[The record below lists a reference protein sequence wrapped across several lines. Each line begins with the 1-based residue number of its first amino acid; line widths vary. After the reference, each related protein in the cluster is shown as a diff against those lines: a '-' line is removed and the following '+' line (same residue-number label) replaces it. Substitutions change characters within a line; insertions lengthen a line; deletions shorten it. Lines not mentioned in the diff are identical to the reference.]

1 MLSASNEFIEK
12 IENGNPIFTRADITL
27 ADGTELTM
35 TASDFA
41 FSGGYRLNTATSN
54 SNTFDIGACI
64 TGELDLKLINY
75 DGHLDNY
82 TFDKAKV
89 IGYVY
94 SEELKE
100 TIQQGIFY
108 VDTQDFNSGMVTLT
122 CYDVM
127 VKFDTD
133 FTLARDTEQTA
144 SQWVSDLAN
153 LHNIALKNARFNNST
168 LMLSVPSEGQYTE
181 AQVLNYI
188 LMCTGNYAKIDEKGQ
203 LCVAWYDTAKIVDI
217 IDGGKFTSPSA
228 DIIDAGD
235 VSEMDS
241 VATIYSGGDFTDRAD
256 GEVVINHIFSHT
268 IAIDDVEVTGV
279 RITLNDGTTA
289 LSGSEGYVLS
299 ISNNPLVTSDNIA
312 DITARLWSVCKGLR
326 FRPMTLSILSNP
338 LIQTGDILLVEV
350 KGNYYYTIATV
361 VDYQQGNH
369 TSITCGAE
377 SPTKNASKFGT
388 QQINIDK
395 QVNKIVD
402 TRLTAYD
409 KAVLNLSNL
418 MSQSLGLYTTEVVL
432 DDGSTVFYMH
442 DKPTIAESKNI
453 FKLGAEGLAVSNN
466 GGSTYNSG
474 WDSSGNLVMNMLSV
488 VGIKFDWA
496 TGGTLTLGGSGNG
509 NGVCNVKNSSGTTL
523 VTLDNKGIT
532 LSNGM
537 KISYNS
543 LSDTPSIPTTS
554 DITNITNN
562 AISTAVINASKI
574 NGGTLTLGGSGNGN
588 GTMEVKNSSGTTT
601 VKCNNAG
608 ITATAG
614 KIAGFDVSESGFTSY
629 TSTLISRYLK
639 SQTSYGSSGSQLYDS
654 SGAARIQTANGTLVW
669 GYGWNE
675 TQEVY
680 RSRICPTVIADL
692 GQSWQT
698 SSWHDCYLDG
708 GVFGRIGRFSQDI
721 QVAGDTVESLEA
733 MKNAAIKT
741 RDYGTRLLRC
751 YETATPMF
759 GDAGTARLDE
769 TGTCYVYIP
778 DEFLQVI
785 NTKAEYLVFL
795 QPYGKGECYVDT
807 IDEAYFIIKGEP
819 NLRFAW
825 ELKCNQCVNNS
836 SWLTED
842 DGSLPEPTYV
852 GALDELLEESTQ
864 ETNDNETNV
873 LTYEANLLDEN
884 EALNNYLLNEDDIIN
899 QLLQEVE

>member
-12 IENGNPIFTRADITL
+12 IENGNPIFTKADITL

-127 VKFDTD
+127 AKFDTD

-144 SQWVSDLAN
+144 SQWVSDLAD

-168 LMLSVPSEGQYTE
+168 LMLSVPSDGQYTE

-203 LCVAWYDTAKIVDI
+203 LCVAWYDTAKIIDI

-350 KGNYYYTIATV
+350 KGNYYYAIATV

-496 TGGTLTLGGSGNG
+496 TGGTLKLGGSGNG
-509 NGVCNVKNSSGTTL
+509 NGSISIYNSSNTRVGTI
-523 VTLDNKGIT
+523 NNNGININDKFT
-532 LSNGM
+532 VDTNGKM
-537 KISYNS
+537 TCTSGSVGGFDISR
-543 LSDTPSIPTTS
+543 TSIE
-554 DITNITNN
+554 
-562 AISTAVINASKI
+562 STASTIVANK
-574 NGGTLTLGGSGNGN
+574 LT
-588 GTMEVKNSSGTTT
+588 
-601 VKCNNAG
+601 A
-608 ITATAG
+608 
-614 KIAGFDVSESGFTSY
+614 
-629 TSTLISRYLK
+629 
-639 SQTSYGSSGSQLYDS
+639 SSGSYSSASLSSSSYTTSISNNYADLRWLYGYNPDQDGYRVQLRASRACDIGGGISNTEWWDIYCGGQIRTQIGIFTNNIEVWCNNGCKEKGFDS
-654 SGAARIQTANGTLVW
+654 AEAIKAAIIQT
-669 GYGWNE
+669 E
-675 TQEVY
+675 
-680 RSRICPTVIADL
+680 
-692 GQSWQT
+692 
-698 SSWHDCYLDG
+698 
-708 GVFGRIGRFSQDI
+708 
-721 QVAGDTVESLEA
+721 
-733 MKNAAIKT
+733 
-741 RDYGTRLLRC
+741 DYGNRVIRC
-751 YETATPMF
+751 YETAYPMT
-759 GDAGTARLDE
+759 GDAGTAVMDE
-769 TGTCYVYIP
+769 TGTCYVYL
-778 DEFLQVI
+778 DDAFLQCI
-785 NTKAEYLVFL
+785 NTEAEYLIFL
-795 QPYGKGECYVDT
+795 QPYGSGECYVSEIEIT
-807 IDEAYFIIKGEP
+807 YFVVKGAP
-819 NLRFAW
+819 SMKFAW
-825 ELKCNQCVNNS
+825 EIKCNQAGNNCN
-836 SWLTED
+836 
-842 DGSLPEPTYV
+842 SLPIRENLVQEPEEVYV
-852 GALDELLEESTQ
+852 GALD
-864 ETNDNETNV
+864 D
-873 LTYEANLLDEN
+873 LTYENDKNTDDEEIEILSYEAELLNYNNSLN
-884 EALNNYLLNEDDIIN
+884 EYLLNEDDIIN

>member
-12 IENGNPIFTRADITL
+12 IENGNPIFTKADITL

-127 VKFDTD
+127 AKFDTD

-144 SQWVSDLAN
+144 SQWVSDLAD

-168 LMLSVPSEGQYTE
+168 LMLSVPSDGQYTE

-203 LCVAWYDTAKIVDI
+203 LCVAWYDTAKIIDI

-509 NGVCNVKNSSGTTL
+509 NGVCNVKNSNGATL

-562 AISTAVINASKI
+562 AISTATINASNI
-574 NGGTLTLGGSGNGN
+574 NGGTLILGGSGNGN

-601 VKCNNAG
+601 VKCDNTG
-608 ITATAG
+608 ITAMAG
-614 KIAGFDVSESGFTSY
+614 KIAGFTVNESSIKSVASEILASKLSAGSEYSSFYGNGYNSY
-629 TSTLISRYLK
+629 LYNAQGSMAW
-639 SQTSYGSSGSQLYDS
+639 SYGYNSTYDEYRTRLNASQQSDLGVSDKSTNWHDVFIDGSYW
-654 SGAARIQTANGTLVW
+654 GAWGVFDNLNVW
-669 GYGWNE
+669 G
-675 TQEVY
+675 
-680 RSRICPTVIADL
+680 
-692 GQSWQT
+692 
-698 SSWHDCYLDG
+698 
-708 GVFGRIGRFSQDI
+708 
-721 QVAGDTVESLEA
+721 
-733 MKNAAIKT
+733 MKTKSAWKAATIKT
-741 RDYGTRLLRC
+741 SDYGNRVLRC

-759 GDAGTARLDE
+759 GDAGTGTLDE
-769 TGTCYVYIP
+769 TGTCYVYL
-778 DEFLQVI
+778 DDAFLQCV
-785 NTKAEYLVFL
+785 NTKAEYLVFT

-807 IDEAYFIIKGEP
+807 IDETFFIIKGEP
-819 NLRFAW
+819 NMRFAW
-825 ELKCNQCVNNS
+825 EVKCNQIGENS
-836 SWLTED
+836 ENLLELDETRLHVEPENIGGLDVLTDKYTMEVED
-842 DGSLPEPTYV
+842 DMSNISL
-852 GALDELLEESTQ
+852 
-864 ETNDNETNV
+864 
-873 LTYEANLLDEN
+873 YEANLLDEN
-884 EALNNYLLNEDDIIN
+884 AALNNYLLNEDDIIN